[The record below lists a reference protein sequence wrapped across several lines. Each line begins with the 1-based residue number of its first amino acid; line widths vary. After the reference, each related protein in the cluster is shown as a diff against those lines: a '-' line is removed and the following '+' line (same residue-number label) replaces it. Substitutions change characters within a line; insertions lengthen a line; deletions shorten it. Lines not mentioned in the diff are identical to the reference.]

1 MIHAGLITWALL
13 GVLGLMLQASLL
25 FKDALAAYHP
35 TLRPVLVWLC
45 QSTAS
50 CQITPLKIA
59 DAVVIDHASIDQL
72 PVQVLL
78 DETLSS
84 PPRWAF
90 EIHLRNSAQ
99 VSVAMPWV
107 ELTLTDAQDL
117 PVMRKV
123 IDLSEAGAPA
133 EMTPGQILTFKQE
146 LSLRDP
152 QRMFMGY
159 RLLTF
164 YP

>member
-1 MIHAGLITWALL
+1 
-13 GVLGLMLQASLL
+13 
-25 FKDALAAYHP
+25 
-35 TLRPVLVWLC
+35 
-45 QSTAS
+45 
-50 CQITPLKIA
+50 
-59 DAVVIDHASIDQL
+59 VVIDHASIDQL

-123 IDLSEAGAPA
+123 IDLSEADAPA